1 MESHQ
6 GLWGPYTLFPCW
18 VFQWSQAFLCL
29 RTTSPPLKVSGGI
42 VKCEVFVHSMLPT
55 GRVCGHSLC
64 SRQQG
69 SLLGS
74 HRYPRCL
81 QCLSRWGD
89 DNTQTRLPDR
99 HGATHCPF
107 SGGSGAPP
115 PEQASASGKAFLAGN
130 LHSLMMVVIV
140 GRSRPDQGVQVAIQL
155 GRKRAVQSEPAPSG
169 RRLNEATKPWDGA
182 FHVSSADSKH
192 GSQNLLGHGRKPLRI
207 SPKCWLWGT

>member
-29 RTTSPPLKVSGGI
+29 RRTPPSPLKVSGGI

-69 SLLGS
+69 RLLGS
-74 HRYPRCL
+74 HRYPQCL
-81 QCLSRWGD
+81 QCLSRRGD
-89 DNTQTRLPDR
+89 DNTQTRLSDW

-115 PEQASASGKAFLAGN
+115 LEPGQRLWESLSGWKSSFADDGSDCRKEWPRSGEAG
-130 LHSLMMVVIV
+130 
-140 GRSRPDQGVQVAIQL
+140 GPSRWEGNVL
-155 GRKRAVQSEPAPSG
+155 Y
-169 RRLNEATKPWDGA
+169 
-182 FHVSSADSKH
+182 
-192 GSQNLLGHGRKPLRI
+192 SQDALLQDEG
-207 SPKCWLWGT
+207 